1 MPVRKTGV
9 SEVGL
14 VYVLAVSV
22 SENPLFMLD
31 QHFFVDIAAVFAD
44 VHADAEMMLTA
55 ELHHAGDQLRIHE
68 DFPDLFFA
76 YGYFLAVAVDDCIR
90 LKLFFLCFAEFT
102 VHIATGCDSYHM
114 TFFFQ
119 CFQILKHFFGNV
131 KSLVIQKCHI

>member
-1 MPVRKTGV
+1 
-9 SEVGL
+9 
-14 VYVLAVSV
+14 
-22 SENPLFMLD
+22 MLD

-55 ELHHAGDQLRIHE
+55 ELHHTCNQLRIHE
-68 DFPDLFFA
+68 DFPDLLLA
-76 YGYFLAVAVDDCIR
+76 YGDFLSVAVDDCIR
-90 LKLFFLCFAEFT
+90 LKLFFVCFAEFT

-119 CFQILKHFFGNV
+119 CFQIFKHFFGNV